1 MARALAPRRP
11 RRLVRAVVSL
21 PPPAVLSL
29 LYAGLIALGAGL
41 LKLPPA
47 TALPVTWSDAL
58 FTATSAVTVTGLV
71 VVDPGTHFTLF
82 GEAVLLVLI
91 QLGGL
96 GLMVFAVLVLSML
109 GLPIGLSQR
118 MILREDL
125 NQTSMAD
132 LLALV
137 QRILRVVLVCELL
150 GALALATVFVPE
162 FGWGPGLWHA
172 LFHSVSAFNNAGV
185 QLFPD
190 GLMRWVDDPVVNL
203 AIPALF
209 VFGGLGYS
217 VVYEVWER
225 RAWRRFSLHTKLTLA
240 GTGGLVAW
248 SVPTFA
254 LLEWDNPGTLGA
266 LAGAGDRLWASWF
279 QAVTT
284 RTAGFNTLDIAALHD
299 STALMFMLLMVI
311 GGGSTS
317 TAGGIKVTTFVVL
330 ILATLAFF
338 RRRATIEAF
347 GRSLG
352 LEEVM
357 KVLALVT
364 VSLLVVMAALFLMT
378 IAHDGAFVE
387 IAFEVASAF
396 GTVGLSMGATA
407 ELDGLGRAVIMALM
421 FIGRVGPLTLGFFL
435 ARRAAPRVR
444 YPSSRVFLG

>member
-1 MARALAPRRP
+1 
-11 RRLVRAVVSL
+11 VVSL
-21 PPPAVLSL
+21 PPPATLAL

-41 LKLPPA
+41 LKLPGA
-47 TALPVTWSDAL
+47 TALPVSWSDAL

-71 VVDPGTHFTLF
+71 VVDPGAHFTLF
-82 GEAVLLVLI
+82 GQAVLLVLI

-96 GLMVFAVLVLSML
+96 GLMVFAVLVLAML
-109 GLPIGLSQR
+109 GLPIGMSQR

-132 LLALV
+132 LIALV
-137 QRILRVVLVCELL
+137 GRILRVVLACELL
-150 GALALATVFVPE
+150 GVLALATVFVPD

-172 LFHSVSAFNNAGV
+172 LFHTVSAFNNAGFA
-185 QLFPD
+185 LFPD
-190 GLMRWVDDPVVNL
+190 GLSRWVAEPVVNL

-209 VFGGLGYS
+209 IFGGLGYS

-225 RAWRRFSLHTKLTLA
+225 RAWRRLSLHTKLTLA
-240 GTGGLVAW
+240 GTAGLIAW

-266 LAGAGDRLWASWF
+266 LVGAGDRLWASWF

-284 RTAGFNTLDIAALHD
+284 RTAGFNTLDIGALHD

-338 RRRATIEAF
+338 QRRTSLQVF

-352 LEEVM
+352 QEEVM

-364 VSLLVVMAALFLMT
+364 VSLLAVMVALFLMT
-378 IAHDGAFVE
+378 IAQDGAFVE

-396 GTVGLSMGATA
+396 GTVGLTMGVTA

-435 ARRAAPRVR
+435 ASRAAPRVR

>member
-1 MARALAPRRP
+1 MARPLSRRRRRALDWA
-11 RRLVRAVVSL
+11 VRL

-29 LYAGLIALGAGL
+29 LYTGLIALGTVL
-41 LKLPPA
+41 LKLPAA

-71 VVDPGTHFTLF
+71 VFDPGTHFTLF

-96 GLMVFAVLVLSML
+96 GLMVFAVLVLSMI
-109 GLPIGLSQR
+109 GLPIGMSQR

-125 NQTSMAD
+125 NQTSIAD

-150 GALALATVFVPE
+150 GVVALATVFVPD
-162 FGWGPGLWHA
+162 FGWAEGLWHA
-172 LFHSVSAFNNAGV
+172 LFHTVSAFNNAGV

-190 GLMRWVDDPVVNL
+190 GLSRWVDSPVVNL
-203 AIPALF
+203 AVPALF

-217 VVYEVWER
+217 VVYEVYER
-225 RAWRRFSLHTKLTLA
+225 REWRRFSLHTKLTLA
-240 GTGGLVAW
+240 GTAALIAW
-248 SVPTFA
+248 SVPAFA
-254 LLEWDNPGTLGA
+254 LLEWDNPGTLGQ
-266 LAGAGDRLWASWF
+266 LSGAGDRLWASWF

-284 RTAGFNTLDIAALHD
+284 RTAGFNTLDIGAIHD
-299 STALMFMLLMVI
+299 STALMFMLLMVV
-311 GGGSTS
+311 GAGSTS

-338 RRRATIEAF
+338 RRRATIQVF

-352 LEEVM
+352 QEEVM
-357 KVLALVT
+357 KVLALAM
-364 VSLLVVMAALFLMT
+364 VSLFAVMIGIFLLT
-378 IAHDGAFVE
+378 IAHDDTFVQ

-396 GTVGLSMGATA
+396 GTVGLTMGATY

-444 YPSSRVFLG
+444 YPASRVFLG